1 MGKFTDKICRS
12 ISRSIDR
19 SVPVKVSRDRAH
31 NRTVCVCARDP
42 DSVFSQ
48 GHGPRVA
55 NCARHP
61 RDENTVMVAA
71 GASEQQKQHEL
82 KEESGFMGMGFKG
95 EGEEGRGDRGA
106 KREESR
112 SKRDRRAAEEKIEGE
127 IPSESSRC
135 DPV

>member
-82 KEESGFMGMGFKG
+82 KEESGFVGMGFKG
-95 EGEEGRGDRGA
+95 EEEGKGRSGSEERRKQKQKRPTCSGGKDRG
-106 KREESR
+106 RN
-112 SKRDRRAAEEKIEGE
+112 
-127 IPSESSRC
+127 
-135 DPV
+135 PVGVLSM